1 MKNIKIER
9 NPNFAVAYC
18 RFSSDRQNDASIEA
32 QQRAIQKYADEN
44 GITIIEWY
52 IDKAQSAKNDHRINF
67 QRMKKESDVLNYSK
81 ILVHKMDRFSRNI
94 LIFLEYEKAYQE
106 KGIDLVY
113 VAQPEMNNN
122 YVKLIYASMAEQFLD
137 NLSAEATKGM
147 IINAEKGK
155 RNGGA
160 APYGYKLVTQHDEF
174 GNEMRSKHGHLVHKV
189 EIDQENAEAVK
200 IIFQMTI
207 DGYTRAEIIKTLTQ
221 KGFTKNSKKNF
232 GKPFTG
238 TAIDNILRNERY
250 TGVYNFHYNTGTR
263 SKPKY
268 DTIRVTNEFPQII
281 TKETFETAQKILK
294 ARIHRPP
301 CNAEEEYL
309 LTGKII
315 CGECKAQYNGMRCKR
330 HGKMYVYY
338 KCVNQSSYK
347 NGQIKK
353 EYCHNNSVQK
363 DLIENYVIEK
373 LKAIVFNE
381 IFIDQVFNEYN
392 KFIQQQSTNNSMV
405 EMLKNKIKDIDISI
419 ANFLNVISSGFSS
432 PIIIEKLQQLEK
444 EKEETNIKL
453 KEETRTLEFITVDKT
468 DIAKVYRNARAILD
482 SDDFKAKKRLVQNF
496 VNKIVVYKD
505 KVEVYINLIPTTCCA
520 TLDLDI
526 LKNHLFS
533 GELKYGDWDLQ
544 GNENASNLLEYK
556 KLCQKENAKFKI
568 NNEILMQSS
577 KNTEENNVFTSDNQ
591 QGPPQ

>member
-160 APYGYKLVTQHDEF
+160 ALYGYKLVTQHDEF
-174 GNEMRSKHGHLVHKV
+174 GNEM
-189 EIDQENAEAVK
+189 
-200 IIFQMTI
+200 
-207 DGYTRAEIIKTLTQ
+207 
-221 KGFTKNSKKNF
+221 
-232 GKPFTG
+232 
-238 TAIDNILRNERY
+238 
-250 TGVYNFHYNTGTR
+250 R

-301 CNAEEEYL
+301 CNAKEEYL

-373 LKAIVFNE
+373 LKTIVFNE

-405 EMLKNKIKDIDISI
+405 EMLKNKIKDIDVSI
-419 ANFLNVISSGFSS
+419 ANFFNVISSGFSS

-505 KVEVYINLIPTTCCA
+505 KVEVYINLIPTTCCS

-544 GNENASNLLEYK
+544 GTETASNLFEYS
-556 KLCQKENAKFKI
+556 KLCRKQNTKFKI
-568 NNEILMQSS
+568 NQEFIAKSNG
-577 KNTEENNVFTSDNQ
+577 NNDETPVFTSDNQ
-591 QGPPQ
+591 QGPPNQNTRPMSRVFLL